1 MAGGRAY
8 LVLGPQDA
16 QHTANDVAQVCKGD
30 AGASANTLV
39 DSQRHCTWSVLLL
52 EEWATAIVTYN
63 YVYSNGALFATNTVL
78 LATMVEVAIVFR
90 CLLFCNR
97 RDRLHSSSR
106 LAFLVLGSLL
116 CV

>member
-1 MAGGRAY
+1 M
-8 LVLGPQDA
+8 LGPQDA
-16 QHTANDVAQVCKGD
+16 QHTGNDVAQVCKED
-30 AGASANTLV
+30 AGASSNTLV

-52 EEWATAIVTYN
+52 GEWTTAIVTYN
-63 YVYSNGALFATNTVL
+63 HVYRNGALFATNTVL

-90 CLLFCNR
+90 CLLFCNQH
-97 RDRLHSSSR
+97 DRLHSSSR